1 MDKLDEFIGG
11 LQTILDSPNPP
22 REDLVRVIQSTQRDF
37 LTSALSISTVSWPTR
52 THLEL
57 VKIVISLPIQEPP
70 PDIVM
75 ANPTVSHETDPFFN
89 AEYFDKLRLQLLSLS
104 VQQLGESD
112 GSWVRNIGFS
122 IEATIMQVSRR
133 ADALEKLEELTK
145 KDNDG
150 SSNGHDFAR
159 IRTYCAQVLG
169 SGTLAMHH
177 WVAMARMAYAVFH
190 VLPFSTR
197 SMVGPAAN
205 SSNAALQ
212 PVVAQLVAH
221 YSSWLQIIMQ
231 MVENHGPALSRRMPA
246 VVEDPA
252 TRQFKWGIP
261 TLLFVTTTELL
272 RNFVM
277 RRILLPCVRQ
287 PDDGC
292 AGGWAADA
300 AAVNGEEQRLEQF
313 EQAILGKIIAQDASA
328 VYGMMSEHHR
338 LLQILEAQG
347 TGSQRVSGILGKQQ
361 QQQQQQQ
368 QGAVS
373 DMLALS
379 LTHACYGLAP
389 VLGFEE
395 QALMQAMDMQKLRE
409 CLQDMKATALS
420 IYAPL
425 RGCYPRAAA
434 AVPAYAELL
443 LLRSATAVF
452 NIDRPWDG
460 SAEALAPAVVP
471 GITPELAAHLTRVL
485 RVASAYFDVFS
496 LDTAE
501 GSSVMGRLAQ
511 CAFMHALGQAG
522 AEAPV
527 AAVAAWACEFVALA
541 RAFMAPQ
548 LLCSQVAAALGR
560 AAAVVAGCGRV
571 GEMARALAGLGFG
584 QWAALAQA
592 GFQQGLGAGQA
603 GLQQG
608 LCAAQAECDSVLG
621 AVWACARR
629 ADAAALDA
637 VGWQVAV
644 AMSHPAGGFLAY
656 AVAVLCAPAARQAV
670 IAGGAP
676 ADGNP
681 LPRVKLN
688 TQGVAALRAL
698 ERVLMP
704 GADALEAWRA
714 AGVEPLFVPLM
725 YAADAG
731 RAREAA
737 EFAQAQLPAALE
749 LLHAGDVA
757 AWARQLGLPPDALG
771 VSAAEMRMV
780 ARFVAHYAEHAAEFV
795 PLLARLLGPIP
806 PQLPPPKPLNP
817 PNPSAPKPPSPPNL
831 LPPKSPNPYRAP
843 NIMNRVP
850 PIESQSSPHACDV
863 AGALRT

>member
-37 LTSALSISTVSWPTR
+37 LTSALSISTVTWPTR

-75 ANPTVSHETDPFFN
+75 ANPTLSHETDPFFN

-122 IEATIMQVSRR
+122 IEATIMQASRR

-150 SSNGHDFAR
+150 SSNGHDFSR

-212 PVVAQLVAH
+212 PAVAQLVAH

-272 RNFVM
+272 RNFVV

-287 PDDGC
+287 PDGGC
-292 AGGWAADA
+292 AGGGAADA
-300 AAVNGEEQRLEQF
+300 AAANGEEQRLEQF

-338 LLQILEAQG
+338 LLQILEAHG
-347 TGSQRVSGILGKQQ
+347 TGSRRASGILGKQQ
-361 QQQQQQQ
+361 QQ
-368 QGAVS
+368 GAVG

-452 NIDRPWDG
+452 NIDRPWGG

-501 GSSVMGRLAQ
+501 GSGVMGRLAQ
-511 CAFMHALGQAG
+511 CAFMHALGQVG
-522 AEAPV
+522 AAAPV
-527 AAVAAWACEFVALA
+527 ATVAAWACEFVALA

-548 LLCSQVAAALGR
+548 LLCSQVVAALGR
-560 AAAVVAGCGRV
+560 AVAAAAGCGRV

-592 GFQQGLGAGQA
+592 RFQQGSG
-603 GLQQG
+603 
-608 LCAAQAECDSVLG
+608 AAQAECDSVLG
-621 AVWACARR
+621 AVWGGARR
-629 ADAAALDA
+629 AGAAALDA

-644 AMSHPAGGFLAY
+644 AMSYPAGGFLAY

-670 IAGGAP
+670 IADGPP

-681 LPRVKLN
+681 LPRVRLN

-704 GADALEAWRA
+704 GADALDAWRA
-714 AGVEPLFVPLM
+714 AGAEPLFVPPM

-749 LLHAGDVA
+749 LLRAGDIA

-780 ARFVAHYAEHAAEFV
+780 ARF
-795 PLLARLLGPIP
+795 
-806 PQLPPPKPLNP
+806 
-817 PNPSAPKPPSPPNL
+817 
-831 LPPKSPNPYRAP
+831 
-843 NIMNRVP
+843 
-850 PIESQSSPHACDV
+850 
-863 AGALRT
+863 